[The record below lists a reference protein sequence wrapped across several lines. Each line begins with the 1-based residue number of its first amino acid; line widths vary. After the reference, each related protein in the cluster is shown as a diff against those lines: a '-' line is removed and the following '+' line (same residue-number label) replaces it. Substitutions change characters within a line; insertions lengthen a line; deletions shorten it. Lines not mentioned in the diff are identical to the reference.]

1 MSALCIV
8 VKLVSIILLR
18 LQINKTPIRVACI
31 IMTYI
36 ISREENPG
44 VDEVTDLVELTARG
58 LF

>member
-1 MSALCIV
+1 MSALCII

-18 LQINKTPIRVACI
+18 LQINKTPIKVARI

-44 VDEVTDLVELTARG
+44 VDEVTDLVELTA
-58 LF
+58 